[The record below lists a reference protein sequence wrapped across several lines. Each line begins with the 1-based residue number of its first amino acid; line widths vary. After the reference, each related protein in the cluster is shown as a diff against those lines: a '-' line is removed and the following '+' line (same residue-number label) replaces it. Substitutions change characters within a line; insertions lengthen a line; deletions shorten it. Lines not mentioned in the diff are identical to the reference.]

1 MWVTIYFKSG
11 TNIKRIIN
19 SFSEID
25 NMYNIENIS
34 RVEVED
40 AVSVED
46 NSKTTNQLENE
57 EILKLKERI
66 LIAEEERING
76 EGMTIKEVKE
86 NLEKIRK

>member
-11 TNIKRIIN
+11 TNTKIKIN

-25 NMYNIENIS
+25 KMYNIDDIS
-34 RVEVED
+34 IVEVND
-40 AVSVED
+40 AISGEN
-46 NSKTTNQLENE
+46 NSEIINQLENE

-66 LIAEEERING
+66 FIAEEERING
-76 EGMTIKEVKE
+76 KGMTVKEVKE

>member
-1 MWVTIYFKSG
+1 MWVNIYFKSG

-25 NMYNIENIS
+25 KMYNIEDIS
-34 RVEVED
+34 IVDVND
-40 AVSVED
+40 AISGEN
-46 NSKTTNQLENE
+46 NSKIINQLENE

-76 EGMTIKEVKE
+76 KGMTVKEVKE

>member
-66 LIAEEERING
+66 LVAEEERING
-76 EGMTIKEVKE
+76 KGMTVKEVKE

>member
-1 MWVTIYFKSG
+1 VTICFKSG
-11 TNIKRIIN
+11 TNRKIIIN

-34 RVEVED
+34 QVEVED
-40 AVSVED
+40 AVSGED
-46 NSKTTNQLENE
+46 NSKIINQLENE

-66 LIAEEERING
+66 FIAEEERING
-76 EGMTIKEVKE
+76 KGMTVKEVKE

>member
-1 MWVTIYFKSG
+1 MWVNIYFKSG

-25 NMYNIENIS
+25 KMYNIENIS
-34 RVEVED
+34 RIEVND
-40 AVSVED
+40 AISGEN
-46 NSKTTNQLENE
+46 NSEIINQLEDE

-66 LIAEEERING
+66 FIAEEERING
-76 EGMTIKEVKE
+76 EGMTINEVKE

>member
-11 TNIKRIIN
+11 TNTKIIIN

-25 NMYNIENIS
+25 KMYNIEDIS
-34 RVEVED
+34 IVEVND
-40 AVSVED
+40 AILGEN
-46 NSKTTNQLENE
+46 NSKIINQLENE

-76 EGMTIKEVKE
+76 KGMTVKEVKE